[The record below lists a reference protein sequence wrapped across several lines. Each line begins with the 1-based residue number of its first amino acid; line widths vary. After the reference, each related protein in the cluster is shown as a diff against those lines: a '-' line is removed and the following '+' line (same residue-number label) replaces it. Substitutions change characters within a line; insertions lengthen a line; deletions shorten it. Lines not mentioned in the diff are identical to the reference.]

1 LSESSKHAEL
11 IQVIIRYIKR
21 EHGHLT
27 ALGIL
32 DDTARPLHAEKP
44 SRIAGYVPD
53 VFAFDAPMTV
63 VIVGE
68 AKTAN
73 DLESE
78 HSLNQIRAYMSYLGQ
93 QHSGIFILAVPWQA
107 TRRAHTIVESLR
119 SRTGAQSI
127 SAIILD
133 DLGW

>member
-1 LSESSKHAEL
+1 MSESSKHAEL
-11 IQVIIRYIKR
+11 VQVIVRYIKR
-21 EHGHLT
+21 EHGHLA

-32 DDTARPLHAEKP
+32 DDVAGPLHAEKP

-53 VFAFDAPMTV
+53 VFALDAPMTV

-78 HSLNQIRAYMSYLGQ
+78 HSLNQIKAYMSYLGQ
-93 QHSGIFILAVPWQA
+93 QHNGILVLAVPWQA
-107 TRRAHTIVESLR
+107 TRRAHTIVERLR
-119 SRTGAQSI
+119 IPTGAQSI
-127 SAIILD
+127 RAVILD
-133 DLGW
+133 DLGR